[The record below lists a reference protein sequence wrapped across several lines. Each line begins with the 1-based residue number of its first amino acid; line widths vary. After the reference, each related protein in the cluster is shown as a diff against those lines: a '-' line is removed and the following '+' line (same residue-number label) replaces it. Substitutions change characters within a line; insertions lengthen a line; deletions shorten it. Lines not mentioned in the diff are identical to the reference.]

1 MTATAPAQPARAEAR
16 GSSDTAVLGG
26 ALITT
31 ALLAGLYYGWAVSVM
46 PGLARTDDVTF
57 VESIQDMNEAIVNPA
72 FMVAFLGAPAL
83 SAVAYVQWRRR
94 RPEARSKRVGQ
105 FLLAALLLNLAG
117 LAMTAGANM
126 PLNDRIKAFGDPHG
140 QPAAAVATARADFE
154 GPWTRR
160 HLLRTAFTV
169 GALGCLS
176 AAVLIDR
183 GTQVNRQG

>member
-1 MTATAPAQPARAEAR
+1 MSRAV
-16 GSSDTAVLGG
+16 TGG

-31 ALLAGLYYGWAVSVM
+31 GLLAGLYYGWAVSVM
-46 PGLARTDDVTF
+46 PGLARVDDVTF
-57 VESIQDMNEAIVNPA
+57 VESIQEMNEAIVNPA

-94 RPEARSKRVGQ
+94 RGEARSKRVGQ
-105 FLLAALLLNLAG
+105 FLLAALVLNVAS
-117 LAMTAGANM
+117 LAMTAGANV

-140 QPAAAVATARADFE
+140 KPAAQVATAREEFE

-160 HLLRTAFTV
+160 HLLRTALTV

-176 AAVLIDR
+176 AAALIDR
-183 GTQVNRQG
+183 GAQTDPRV